1 MNQDGREPLD
11 PELKRRIEARHEESL
26 EGIEVRNPSTWADES
41 VALEHALRR
50 MKLTGDPTHVIT
62 FTVFTGTDEDW
73 TEIYNALDRI
83 VRKLGPNQLRVAL
96 MSSLVEEDP
105 DEDVLECNVPSHQ
118 ETHTEDTPYKV
129 RRALQSIGLGEEGVF
144 NCINA
149 MQDEGI
155 LFRERRREFVESGD
169 DGHSRVRVEPLEIL
183 GDALYIHN
191 KVWESLKEAGITG
204 SLLERC
210 IETMSN
216 NGIVFRERRQ

>member
-1 MNQDGREPLD
+1 MNQDGRESLD

-62 FTVFTGTDEDW
+62 FTVFTGTPEDW
-73 TEIYNALDRI
+73 DEVHSALDRI

-96 MSSLVEEDP
+96 MSSLVEEDL
-105 DEDVLECNVPSHQ
+105 DEDISECGDHSHR
-118 ETHTEDTPYKV
+118 ETHTEETLFKV
-129 RRALQSIGLGEEGVF
+129 KRALLGYGLSEKTVIDL
-144 NCINA
+144 INA
-149 MQDEGI
+149 MQNAGI
-155 LFRERRREFVESGD
+155 LFRERREFVESGD

-183 GDALYIHN
+183 GDALYIHD
-191 KVWESLKEAGITG
+191 KVWDALKEAGITG

-210 IETMSN
+210 IETMSDK
-216 NGIVFRERRQ
+216 GIVFRERRL